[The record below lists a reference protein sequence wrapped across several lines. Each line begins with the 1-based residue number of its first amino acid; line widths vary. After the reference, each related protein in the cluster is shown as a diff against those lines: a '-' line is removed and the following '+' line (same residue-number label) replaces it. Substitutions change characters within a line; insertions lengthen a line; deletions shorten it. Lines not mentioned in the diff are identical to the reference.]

1 MKKEE
6 LLRNSSDW
14 DTIERTIQ
22 SIIRRLDR
30 QDDLSEV
37 LQAIKANQELLLE
50 DFKEYYPQIRQ
61 DSLDWL
67 LSAQP

>member
-14 DTIERTIQ
+14 STIERTIH

-30 QDDLSEV
+30 QDDLPEV
-37 LQAIKANQELLLE
+37 LQAITAIQELLLE
-50 DFKEYYPQIRQ
+50 DFKKYYPQIRQ

-67 LSAQP
+67 LSAQS